1 MLNIYLFSGKGDVT
15 ITIADEDLLKLFQGK
30 LNPQQVNIT
39 NDFAY
44 LTLSYCLM
52 EVLIHRRAFIDLFK

>member
-44 LTLSYCLM
+44 LTSYYLKGKSYG
-52 EVLIHRRAFIDLFK
+52 EKVDLYN